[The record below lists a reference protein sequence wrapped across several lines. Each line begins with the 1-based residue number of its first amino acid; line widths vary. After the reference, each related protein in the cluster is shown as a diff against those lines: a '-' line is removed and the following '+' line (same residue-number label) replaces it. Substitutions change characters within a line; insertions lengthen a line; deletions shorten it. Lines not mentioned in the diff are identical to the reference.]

1 MQDPSCQT
9 GARGT
14 MIYSGQN
21 APANSGEKTPAPGRS
36 SSMATI
42 LAVLQNFYFDGV
54 IKTHCDW
61 PARKTNKAA
70 ALDLSKDATILA
82 Y

>member
-1 MQDPSCQT
+1 
-9 GARGT
+9 
-14 MIYSGQN
+14 
-21 APANSGEKTPAPGRS
+21 
-36 SSMATI
+36 MATI

-61 PARKTNKAA
+61 PSRKTSKAA
-70 ALDLSKDATILA
+70 ALDLSKEATILA